1 MSQYNHQHEQFD
13 VDESTAQAVYMAATY
28 AGAEEY
34 DEGIY
39 GEYDAEY
46 LEQHQLQIQQQLEIQ
61 QQLLEQ
67 VPDVVRNFVVLFHQ
81 ALTQHSGRDVHQFYE
96 QTFKKLSERFYQH
109 DPWPEAACIA
119 PLVDHD
125 EIFLALYD
133 ELCFRHVYARLQ
145 PTLEQRYRSFSNYC
159 ALFNHILN
167 VEEPI
172 GLELPNQWLW
182 DIIDEFIYQYESFC
196 RYRNRVERL
205 SDEERAFLAENA
217 DVWNTFSVL
226 NVLYSLIQKSNINAQ
241 LDAIKAGKDP
251 NEVAGAFGEQPLY
264 KMLGYFSLVGL
275 LRVHCMI
282 GDYTL
287 ALQMLDH
294 VDMSRKAMF
303 TKVIACHVS
312 SFYYI
317 GFAYM
322 MMGRYTDA
330 IKNFAHI
337 LVFIS
342 RARQFN
348 TRSYQYDQ
356 INKKTEQLYALL
368 AICISL
374 CPTRLDD
381 TVHNTLR
388 DKQGDHLNRMQKG
401 DSVMESF
408 QELFLYACPKFIS
421 PIPPNYAALAEEA
434 AKKPEDSETASAT
447 DASEAKTE
455 AGTEAPQGRTPEAP
469 SAYQCKIFL
478 GQIKQHI
485 VSTKVRSFL
494 KICTTLPVTKLASFL
509 DLTPEELTTQ
519 LMVLKGCS
527 RQTRW
532 VDGVLTSGERVPVS
546 DVDFCIK
553 QDSIQVAEHKVGRRY
568 GDWFV
573 RNVGKVEDILAKFG
587 EKPSS

>member
-96 QTFKKLSERFYQH
+96 QTFTKLSERFYQH
-109 DPWPEAACIA
+109 EAWPEAACIA

-125 EIFLALYD
+125 EVFLALYE

-159 ALFNHILN
+159 TLFNHILN

-196 RYRNRVERL
+196 RYRSRTERVEY
-205 SDEERAFLAENA
+205 
-217 DVWNTFSVL
+217 FSVL

-241 LDAIKAGKDP
+241 LDAIKAGTDP
-251 NEVAGAFGEQPLY
+251 NEVAGIFGAQPIY
-264 KMLGYFSLVGL
+264 KMLGYFSLIGL

-287 ALQMLDH
+287 ALQILDH
-294 VDMSRKAMF
+294 VDMSKKAMF

-348 TRSYQYDQ
+348 ARSYQYDQ

-368 AICISL
+368 AICVSL
-374 CPTRLDD
+374 WPTRLDD
-381 TVHNTLR
+381 TVHNALR
-388 DKQGDHLNRMQKG
+388 DKQGDHLNRMLKG
-401 DSVMESF
+401 ENVMESF

-421 PIPPNYAALAEEA
+421 PIPPDYTALTEEA
-434 AKKPEDSETASAT
+434 AKKVEESETAST
-447 DASEAKTE
+447 TGASEVKTE
-455 AGTEAPQGRTPEAP
+455 EGTETQQTRAPEVP

-478 GQIKQHI
+478 GQINQHI

-494 KICTTLPVTKLASFL
+494 KICTTLPVAKLASFL
-509 DLTPEELTTQ
+509 DITPEELTTQ
-519 LMVLKGCS
+519 LMVLKACS

-532 VDGVLTSGERVPVS
+532 VDGVLTSGERVPVA

-553 QDSIQVAEHKVGRRY
+553 QDSIQVAEHKIGRRY

-573 RNVGKVEDILAKFG
+573 RNIGKVEDLLAKFE